1 MDQQLGDTLRA
12 ILSDPD
18 SMKSILKIARNLGAQ
33 NADASSENAP
43 PHENGSADSEEG
55 ASAKT
60 EESAILPD
68 ASDVPHNTEST
79 AETVLPERKEP
90 SAGRDD
96 GADNRVK
103 LLMALRPFLDPAR
116 QKKADSLIKALGAAK
131 VLYQL
136 GENDLFKGFGF

>member
-43 PHENGSADSEEG
+43 PHENGSAESEEPG
-55 ASAKT
+55 AKT
-60 EESAILPD
+60 EAAALLPD